1 MAARLAVLLSLI
13 WAAVAAADPVR
24 IATYNTEL
32 GAKGPGIFLRDILR
46 GKTDDILSAIDVIRE
61 TDADILVLQGIDYD
75 LDGVALGAFAD
86 AIGGYPHRFALPS
99 NFGMR
104 TGIDMDRDGYDDN
117 ARDTQAYG
125 RFRGQGG
132 MAILSR
138 HPIERAGGVDFSD
151 LLWRDF
157 PNANIPMTK
166 DGPFFTDEVWDIQR
180 LSSGGHWV
188 VPVLIGDARVTIMA
202 FYPTPPV
209 FDGPEDRNGK
219 RNGDEINLWRTYLD
233 GGIGHT
239 PPADRFLI
247 VGDANNDPDRGA
259 GLRDTIRALLAHPKL
274 QDPLP
279 DQTTVDWGDVGAG
292 KQRVD
297 YVLPSVDLTVID
309 AGLGPRGASRHH
321 PVWVDINLP

>member
-1 MAARLAVLLSLI
+1 MAARLAVLFSLI
-13 WAAVAAADPVR
+13 WAAVAVADPVR
-24 IATYNTEL
+24 VATFNTEL
-32 GAKGPGIFLRDILR
+32 GAKGPGIFLRDVLR
-46 GKTDDILSAIDVIRE
+46 GKSDDILSAIDVIRE

-75 LDGVALGAFAD
+75 LDGVALDAFAD
-86 AIGGYPHRFALPS
+86 AIGGYPYRFALPS
-99 NFGMR
+99 NFGLR

-132 MAILSR
+132 MALISR
-138 HPIERAGGVDFSD
+138 YQIDRDTVEDFTD

-157 PNANIPMTK
+157 PNANIPMI
-166 DGPFFTDEVWDIQR
+166 DGGPFFIDEVWNIQR
-180 LSSGGHWV
+180 LSSGGHWA
-188 VPVLIGDARVTIMA
+188 VPVIVNGTPITILM

-233 GGIGHT
+233 GGLGHV

-247 VGDANNDPDRGA
+247 VGDANNDPNRGA

-279 DQTTVDWGDVGAG
+279 DQVTVDWGDVGAG
-292 KQRVD
+292 QQRVD
-297 YVLPSVDLTVID
+297 YVLPSADLTVID
-309 AGLGPRGASRHH
+309 AGLGPVGASRHR
-321 PVWVDINLP
+321 PVWVEVDLP

>member
-32 GAKGPGIFLRDILR
+32 GAKGPGIFLRDVLR
-46 GKTDDILSAIDVIRE
+46 GKTPEILSALEVIQNV
-61 TDADILVLQGIDYD
+61 DADILVLQGMDYD

-86 AIGGYPHRFALPS
+86 AAGGYSYRFALPS
-99 NFGMR
+99 NFGLR
-104 TGIDMDRDGYDDN
+104 TGVDMDLDGYDDN

-138 HPIERAGGVDFSD
+138 HPIDRDNVVDFSD
-151 LLWRDF
+151 MLWRDF
-157 PNANIPMTK
+157 PGANIPMN
-166 DGPFFTDEVWDIQR
+166 DDRPFFTDEVWDIQR

-188 VPVLIGDARVTIMA
+188 VPVIVDGQTLSILA

-219 RNGDEINLWRTYLD
+219 RNADEINFWRSYLD
-233 GGIGHT
+233 GGLGYT
-239 PPADRFLI
+239 PPESRFLI
-247 VGDANNDPDRGA
+247 VGDANNDPNRGA
-259 GLRDTIRALLAHPKL
+259 GLRGSIRALLAHPKL
-274 QDPLP
+274 QDVLP
-279 DQTTVDWGDVGAG
+279 DQTTVDWDDVGAG
-292 KQRVD
+292 RQRVD
-297 YVLPSVDLTVID
+297 YVLPSADLTVID
-309 AGLGPRGASRHH
+309 AGLGPAAASRHR
-321 PVWVDINLP
+321 PVWVDIDLP